1 MKALAA
7 GVPMILMPHG
17 RDQPDT
23 AARVTARGAG
33 ITLKRTAKPAAI
45 AAAIRRV
52 LADGS
57 FRTGAQ
63 RLGEAVRRDA
73 RGDALIRELEDLPG
87 RRSDVTIGG

>member
-33 ITLKRTAKPAAI
+33 ITLRRTATPLVI
-45 AAAIRRV
+45 ADAVRR
-52 LADGS
+52 LLQDTS
-57 FRTGAQ
+57 YRQGAQ

-73 RGDALIRELEDLPG
+73 ASDALIYELEDLPAQ
-87 RRSDVTIGG
+87 